1 MQANE
6 DLHHSETR
14 KRDDQSNRA
23 VVQLTD
29 GRVIEVSR
37 YIVNDRSGMISLY
50 LPNRRDGIDL
60 QVPREQ
66 VAVIGRSPEVIRW
79 ILSVSNESLPSDI
92 NEPVNPN
99 EFNLE
104 LTDEEIDE
112 LAEDHAEVSD
122 YRT

>member
-6 DLHHSETR
+6 TPNRSKAR
-14 KRDDQSNRA
+14 KHDDDESDRA
-23 VVQLTD
+23 VVQFTD

-37 YIVNDRSGMISLY
+37 YIINERSGMISLY

-79 ILSVSNESLPSDI
+79 ILSVSNESFSSDI
-92 NEPVNPN
+92 NERM
-99 EFNLE
+99 EKR
-104 LTDEEIDE
+104 
-112 LAEDHAEVSD
+112 S
-122 YRT
+122 